1 MSLMFFIFLPP
12 SASSVAKKVHRY
24 KKDGKEYKDPV
35 LSYPFHLIMIASKDP
50 RLFLQLSYIRY
61 NHGNIFF
68 FDPFD
73 PGHISKSPVMCPHPS
88 LCSYVKGDIR
98 VMTRVVYL
106 VNQRRPLISTS
117 AFSAMTLCAV
127 FIKDNFAT

>member
-1 MSLMFFIFLPP
+1 MPIYSAASFSPFLFFLFRGISAWMSLMFFIFLPP
-12 SASSVAKKVHRY
+12 SASSLAKKVHRY

-50 RLFLQLSYIRY
+50 RLFLQLSHIRY

-73 PGHISKSPVMCPHPS
+73 PWHISKSPV
-88 LCSYVKGDIR
+88 
-98 VMTRVVYL
+98 
-106 VNQRRPLISTS
+106 
-117 AFSAMTLCAV
+117 
-127 FIKDNFAT
+127 